1 MRQVFGGALLVMAA
15 IGVLVAAVIVG
26 ALVVVTE
33 LIRYLTSQARR

>member
-1 MRQVFGGALLVMAA
+1 MRPVFRGALLVVAA

-33 LIRYLTSQARR
+33 LIRYLTSQPRR

>member
-33 LIRYLTSQARR
+33 LIRYLTAQVRR